1 MHEDHEGN
9 LWVATNG
16 GLNWLRDGKIA
27 RFTVNDGLFDDAV
40 YRVLEDSRQN
50 LWFSCNK
57 GIFRVSKKELDDFAQ
72 GKIKKIRAVVYGKSD
87 GMKSSECNGGTQPA
101 GWKTR
106 DGRLWFPTTKGVVVI
121 DPENIKTNKLPPP
134 LVMEQIMTDGE
145 TLWSY
150 PNASRIS
157 GNEIQISPGKEKFE
171 FHYTALSFTVPE
183 RVRFR
188 YLLEGFD
195 REWVDAGTRRAAY
208 YTHIPPGHYQFKV
221 LACNDDGVWS
231 THPASF
237 RFYLQPYFLA
247 ALLAAFAAHRFRL
260 RRVRTRFSA
269 ILAERTRIACD
280 LHDTLAQSISG
291 VVLQLDAA
299 RCHFGDRP
307 DESQHH
313 LLRAAD
319 LARDG
324 LLQARRAVWQLRDPS
339 LQPGDIAQALIDM
352 AQQLSVDSGIP
363 IKVVISGEPLP
374 LPEASEEQLLR
385 ISQEAITNA
394 LKHAQAQWKVGPIDS
409 KPGKGTTITVSLTMR
424 DSI

>member
-188 YLLEGFD
+188 YLLDGFD

-208 YTHIPPGHYQFKV
+208 YTHIPPGHYQFKGSCV
-221 LACNDDGVWS
+221 
-231 THPASF
+231 
-237 RFYLQPYFLA
+237 Q
-247 ALLAAFAAHRFRL
+247 
-260 RRVRTRFSA
+260 
-269 ILAERTRIACD
+269 
-280 LHDTLAQSISG
+280 
-291 VVLQLDAA
+291 
-299 RCHFGDRP
+299 
-307 DESQHH
+307 
-313 LLRAAD
+313 
-319 LARDG
+319 
-324 LLQARRAVWQLRDPS
+324 
-339 LQPGDIAQALIDM
+339 
-352 AQQLSVDSGIP
+352 
-363 IKVVISGEPLP
+363 
-374 LPEASEEQLLR
+374 
-385 ISQEAITNA
+385 
-394 LKHAQAQWKVGPIDS
+394 
-409 KPGKGTTITVSLTMR
+409 
-424 DSI
+424 